1 MNTNP
6 QQKSMSSNQRSK
18 PSYGRLGRNPHK
30 CTKVLH
36 LRHRNQSTVSND
48 RRNEVTR

>member
-6 QQKSMSSNQRSK
+6 QRTTISSNQRSK

-30 CTKVLH
+30 CTRVLH
-36 LRHRNQSTVSND
+36 LRYRNQSGSAKNH
-48 RRNEVTR
+48 RNEITR